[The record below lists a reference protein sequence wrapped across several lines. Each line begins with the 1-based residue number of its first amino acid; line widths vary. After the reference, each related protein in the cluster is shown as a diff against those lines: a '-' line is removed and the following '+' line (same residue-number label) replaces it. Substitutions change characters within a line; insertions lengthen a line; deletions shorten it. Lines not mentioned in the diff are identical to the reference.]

1 MSNRILTPYSFTTVE
16 TSTISRH
23 FSNHADW
30 TKTVFD
36 SIKANIILHLRT
48 QQNNTCCYCKYQL
61 GFDIKQVDIE
71 HIIPKSEY
79 EIFTFKALN
88 LALSC
93 PACNTKKSIKQVL
106 NNSII
111 NYPLNGTNFKIIHAH
126 YDEYSNHIN
135 IVNNC
140 VFIAMTSKGS
150 ETITFCELFRLSTVE
165 QRAKAFQKPTPTY
178 LEQLVGDLK
187 NADPKI
193 RNELI
198 DIIKDA
204 IR

>member
-1 MSNRILTPYSFTTVE
+1 MSNRILTPYNFTAVE
-16 TSTISRH
+16 ISIIAQH
-23 FSNHADW
+23 FSSHSDW
-30 TKTVFD
+30 AKAVFD
-36 SIKANIILHLRT
+36 SIKVNIISHLRV
-48 QQNNTCCYCKYQL
+48 QQNNACCYCKYQL

-71 HIIPKSEY
+71 HIVPKSEY
-79 EIFTFKALN
+79 EVFTFKALN

-93 PACNTKKSIKQVL
+93 PACNTKKSTKQVL
-106 NNSII
+106 NSSII

-126 YDEYSNHIN
+126 YDDYSNHIDIFN
-135 IVNNC
+135 DC
-140 VFIAMTSKGS
+140 VFVAKTSKGS

-165 QRAKAFQKPTPTY
+165 QRAKTYQKPSPTY

-187 NADPKI
+187 NADPQIKK
-193 RNELI
+193 ELI

>member
-1 MSNRILTPYSFTTVE
+1 MSNRILIPYNFTILE
-16 TSTISRH
+16 TSIIAQY
-23 FSNHADW
+23 FSSHSDW
-30 TKTVFD
+30 TKPVFD
-36 SIKANIILHLRT
+36 PIKVNIISHLRT
-48 QQNNTCCYCKYQL
+48 QQNNRCCYCKYQL

-71 HIIPKSEY
+71 HIVPKSEY
-79 EIFTFKALN
+79 EIFTFKAIN

-93 PACNTKKSIKQVL
+93 PACNTKKSTKPVL
-106 NNSII
+106 NSSIV

-126 YDEYSNHIN
+126 YDDYSNHIDIFN
-135 IVNNC
+135 DC
-140 VFIAMTSKGS
+140 VFVAKTSKGS

-165 QRAKAFQKPTPTY
+165 QRAKAYQKTSPTY

-187 NADPKI
+187 NGNPQIKK
-193 RNELI
+193 ELI

>member
-1 MSNRILTPYSFTTVE
+1 MSNRILTPYSFTAIE
-16 TSTISRH
+16 TSTISQH
-23 FSNHADW
+23 FKNHADW
-30 TKTVFD
+30 IKPAFD
-36 SIKANIILHLRT
+36 SIKTNIISHLRV

-71 HIIPKSEY
+71 HIVPKSEY

-93 PACNTKKSIKQVL
+93 PACNTKKSIKPVL

-126 YDEYSNHIN
+126 YDEYSNHID
-135 IVNNC
+135 IINNC
-140 VFIAMTSKGS
+140 VFIARTSKGS

-165 QRAKAFQKPTPTY
+165 QRAKAFQRPTPTY
-178 LEQLVGDLK
+178 LEQLVRDLK
-187 NADPKI
+187 NANSQTKK
-193 RNELI
+193 ELI

>member
-1 MSNRILTPYSFTTVE
+1 MSNRILIPYNFTILE
-16 TSTISRH
+16 QSIIAQY
-23 FSNHADW
+23 FSIHSDW
-30 TKTVFD
+30 TKIVFD
-36 SIKANIILHLRT
+36 SIKVNIISHLRT
-48 QQNNTCCYCKYQL
+48 QQNNMCCYCKYQL

-71 HIIPKSEY
+71 HIVPKSEY
-79 EIFTFKALN
+79 EIFTFKAIN

-93 PACNTKKSIKQVL
+93 PSCNTKKSTKPVL
-106 NNSII
+106 NRSIV

-126 YDEYSNHIN
+126 YDDYSNHID
-135 IVNNC
+135 IVNGC
-140 VFIAMTSKGS
+140 LFVAKTSKGS

-165 QRAKAFQKPTPTY
+165 EKVKAYQKVSPTH

-187 NADPKI
+187 NADPQIKK
-193 RNELI
+193 ELI